1 MRIPDA
7 RAWWIAAATA
17 AGYDLVRDWRPDIV
31 VGSAP
36 PNSGLVVAA
45 RIARVCGAPWIAELR
60 DLCVDNPY
68 YEEPGWRL
76 WVDRLLEWRVLGTA
90 AGLVSVTL

>member
-1 MRIPDA
+1 M
-7 RAWWIAAATA
+7 
-17 AGYDLVRDWRPDIV
+17 
-31 VGSAP
+31 
-36 PNSGLVVAA
+36 AA

-60 DLCVDNPY
+60 DLWVDNPY

-90 AGLVSVTL
+90 AGLVAVTPRWSETLRRRYRQPVACIFNGYVEDDFPVDRTGRRRATS